1 MVTEKAGYLQSLVV
15 FVGETLNLCVYMS
28 GSFNILLIED
38 NLEHLRLT
46 KYILER
52 NNVSG
57 EVFVARD
64 GQEAIDFL
72 YQRNQFKDAALSPR
86 PDLVLLDLNIP
97 RVGGKEVLRIIKSDQ
112 LLQDIPVIVV
122 SSSEREEDMKYAY
135 ESGAAGYISKS
146 DSFEKLN
153 EALASIHNVVSKGKQ
168 EHL

>member
-1 MVTEKAGYLQSLVV
+1 MTD
-15 FVGETLNLCVYMS
+15 
-28 GSFNILLIED
+28 SFNILLIED

-57 EVFVARD
+57 EVYVARD

-72 YQRNQFKDAALSPR
+72 YQRNQFKDAASSPR

-97 RVGGKEVLRIIKSDQ
+97 RVGGKEVLRIIKSDRM
-112 LLQDIPVIVV
+112 LQDIPVIVV
-122 SSSEREEDMKYAY
+122 SSSDREEDMKYAY

-146 DSFEKLN
+146 DGFEKLN
-153 EALASIHNVVSKGKQ
+153 DALASIHNVASKGKQ